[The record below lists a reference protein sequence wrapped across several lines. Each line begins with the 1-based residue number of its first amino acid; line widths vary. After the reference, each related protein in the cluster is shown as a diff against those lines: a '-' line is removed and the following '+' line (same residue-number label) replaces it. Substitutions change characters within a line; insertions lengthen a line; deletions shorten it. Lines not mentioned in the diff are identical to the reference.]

1 MLKGKKVALRA
12 LEQRDLPQLMVWR
25 NNPDMRKF
33 FRETD
38 EINSINQEKWFNS
51 VIEKNSLHKM
61 FAIINIE
68 TNELMGACG
77 LCYIDWVNR
86 SADFSIYLGYNNLY
100 IDDIYAIEAAEIM
113 RDYGFNI
120 LNLHRLWAEIYTID
134 NLKKKFFDT
143 LNFKLDGEFR
153 ETYWY
158 NNQWHNSLFY
168 SLSIHLHQF
177 IFYLL

>member
-12 LEQRDLPQLMVWR
+12 LEREDLSQLMVWR

-51 VIEKNSLHKM
+51 VIAKNSIHKM
-61 FAIINIE
+61 FAIVKID

-86 SADFSIYLGYNNLY
+86 SADFSIYLGYDDLY
-100 IDDIYAIEAAEIM
+100 IDDVYAIEAAEIM
-113 RDYGFNI
+113 RDYGFDV
-120 LNLHRLWAEIYTID
+120 LNLHRLWAEIYSID
-134 NLKKKFFDT
+134 EAKKIFFNTLK
-143 LNFKLDGEFR
+143 FKLDGEHK
-153 ETYWY
+153 ETYWFE
-158 NNQWHNSLFY
+158 NSWHNSLFY
-168 SLSIHLHQF
+168 SSLRLD
-177 IFYLL
+177 